1 MNSLDEALKEIATY
15 KYGQSRKSLIAV
27 LDYVRDSHG
36 NSEARKELRKQ
47 LTSLLGSDATTDCK
61 RFVCKQLSI
70 VGTAQEVPALA
81 RLLTNE
87 HLSHMARFA
96 LERIPDS
103 AADGALCDALGKAKG
118 KILVGII
125 NSIGERRNRQFAK
138 VVGGLIEFISDRD
151 ETVAEAA
158 VAALGKIGTP
168 EAAKALAKAK
178 AKVSRKLRPV
188 VDDAL
193 LQCAERLLKEGKKN
207 DAASIYKAL
216 SAPAE
221 TKHVRAAARRGLETA
236 RRK

>member
-1 MNSLDEALKEIATY
+1 
-15 KYGQSRKSLIAV
+15 
-27 LDYVRDSHG
+27 
-36 NSEARKELRKQ
+36 
-47 LTSLLGSDATTDCK
+47 
-61 RFVCKQLSI
+61 
-70 VGTAQEVPALA
+70 
-81 RLLTNE
+81 
-87 HLSHMARFA
+87 MARFA

-188 VDDAL
+188 VVDAL